1 MRSFA
6 PGAVFTVPLI
16 SGTRMEVAVRWPSDA
31 QWVEK
36 ARRVR
41 IVEREIGRG
50 KVDREVVGAEEACA
64 ALYAANRA
72 DGSPDLDAYEARAVI
87 DYLES
92 VDVLSIVRDGD
103 EFTVTIEAHG
113 AKLTHRLVTPTQRQ
127 IHEFNRA
134 RLKSVPT
141 RRAREI
147 RFDLAPAGVL
157 YDALAKASTGYDGTL
172 VVPLPHKFAVVS
184 ELLEEI
190 DRELSPD
197 ADPEQ

>member
-31 QWVEK
+31 QWIEK

-87 DYLES
+87 DQLEATE
-92 VDVLSIVRDGD
+92 IVAIERDGD
-103 EFTVTIEAHG
+103 VFTVSMEAHG
-113 AKLTHRLVTPTQRQ
+113 CELTHRLATPTQRQ
-127 IHEFNRA
+127 MHDFNRA
-134 RLKSVPT
+134 RLKSVPA

-157 YDALAKASTGYDGTL
+157 YDALAPRTEGYDGA
-172 VVPLPHKFAVVS
+172 VPLPHKFAVVS

-197 ADPEQ
+197 ADPER